1 VTVDSNVVA
10 FPDPGAAQRAADQ
23 VEAAREM
30 HLAAF
35 RFWLDVAQPSRC
47 DAEMEAEV
55 FASTARQMAA
65 LYARSPGA

>member
-1 VTVDSNVVA
+1 MTDGVVVA
-10 FPDPGAAQRAADQ
+10 FPDPGAAQRAAAD
-23 VEAAREM
+23 VVAAREL

-35 RFWLDVAQPSRC
+35 RRWIALARPSRD
-47 DAEMEAEV
+47 DAEIEAEV